1 MKKLLLV
8 ILALAMIVSLTSCG
22 GDPAETSSSTSGTVS
37 REYTVVGTVLKN
49 CKGQADA
56 NGVFV
61 VPDGITE
68 IGEGCF
74 SGDTT
79 LKEIVFADSVEKIA
93 EGAFFSCSALQ
104 TVTFGTGLRLIGG
117 GSFQYCTALKN
128 LVIPDGVTVIGAN
141 AFYECTGLRSVSL
154 PGTLER
160 IDSYAFTLCSKLE
173 SIVIPDS
180 VKVIGTCAFQACS
193 SLSDVTLSHSLTE
206 IPFQCFAQCSLLDT
220 VNTADCPNL
229 ETISPYA
236 FWNCTSLKR
245 ITLAEGLKYIRN
257 YAFYSCSKLY
267 QVTIPSTLVGAGA
280 FAFDLTPYYKEL
292 SDDYVIVGDGVLL
305 KCNRS
310 AAYLDLSGK
319 GIKTIGGAVFRNSQ
333 DYYEG
338 TDDYGATTDYGYAQA
353 SYLDVL
359 TLPEGIVRVE
369 DSAFA
374 GTGVMDIELPTT
386 LEYIGANA
394 FRECIQY
401 GRNVMT
407 GAFVYP
413 DVDLSR
419 CPNLSYIGTN
429 AFVEC
434 YGLTKLDLPSDD
446 IEIGAYAFFKTEAM
460 YRFMESAY
468 AGGEETAFFTSGNT
482 LLWTY
487 VAPGVTEITVP
498 DGIVNVAGT
507 AFCGWDSAMVID
519 DDYYDSLTSISAD
532 TLFLRNQYYLGY
544 RITTVNLPETVKKIG
559 AAAFVS
565 MRVLNELAL
574 PDGVE
579 TLGNEAFM
587 NCYALKS
594 VSLGDSL
601 RSVGDR
607 AFQYCYMLESIAFPD
622 SLTHAGDNLFYG
634 CSSLKTVMFPEHLTD
649 VGYQLFNTDCTSL
662 HTLYLSPT
670 LESRLYGIVGT
681 LYQAAEAQSL
691 TVRYY
696 VSGEE

>member
-8 ILALAMIVSLTSCG
+8 ILTLAMIVSLVSCG
-22 GDPAETSSSTSGTVS
+22 GDPAETSSSTSDTVS
-37 REYTVVGTVLKN
+37 REYNVEGTVLKN

-74 SGDTT
+74 SGDTA
-79 LKEIVFADSVEKIA
+79 LKEIVIADSVEKIA

-104 TVTFGTGLRLIGG
+104 TVTFGKGLRLIAG
-117 GSFQYCTALKN
+117 GSFQYCTSLKH
-128 LVIPDGVTVIGAN
+128 LVIPEGVKEIGAN
-141 AFYECTGLRSVSL
+141 AFYECTGLRTVSL

-180 VKVIGTCAFQACS
+180 VRVLGSCAFQACS
-193 SLSDVTLSHSLTE
+193 SLADVTLSHALTE
-206 IPFQCFAQCSLLDT
+206 LPFQCFAQCTLLDT
-220 VNTADCPNL
+220 INTADCPNL

-236 FWNCTSLKR
+236 FWNCSSLKK
-245 ITLAEGLKYIRN
+245 ITFAEGLKNIRN

-267 QVTIPSTLVGAGA
+267 QVTIPSTLTGAGA
-280 FAFDLTPYYKEL
+280 YAFDLTPFYEEL
-292 SDDYVIVGDGVLL
+292 SDDYVIVGDGVLI
-305 KCNRS
+305 KCNRT
-310 AAYLDLSGK
+310 AAYLDLSDK
-319 GIKTIGGAVFRNSQ
+319 GIKTIGGAVFRNSR
-333 DYYEG
+333 DFYEG

-353 SYLDVL
+353 SYLQTL
-359 TLPEGIVRVE
+359 YLPEGIVRVE

-374 GTGVMDIELPTT
+374 GTGVMDITIPTT

-394 FRECIQY
+394 FRECIQFGY
-401 GRNVMT
+401 NTKT
-407 GAFVYP
+407 GDYAYP

-429 AFVEC
+429 AFVNC
-434 YGLTKLDLPSDD
+434 YGMVNLSLPSDSV
-446 IEIGAYAFFKTEAM
+446 EIGAYAFYKTEAM
-460 YRFMESAY
+460 YRFMEQSY
-468 AGGEETAFFTSGNT
+468 AQGKDTAFLTSGNT
-482 LLWTY
+482 LLWMY

-498 DGIVNVAGT
+498 DGIANVAGT
-507 AFCGWDSAMVID
+507 AFSGWDSAMVID
-519 DDYYDSLTSISAD
+519 DDYFDNLTSIDAD
-532 TLFLRNQYYLGY
+532 TLFSRNQYYLGY
-544 RITTVNLPETVKKIG
+544 RITAVHLPETVKKIG

-565 MRVLNELAL
+565 MRVLKELAS

-579 TLGNEAFM
+579 TIASEAFM
-587 NCYALKS
+587 NCYAMES
-594 VSLGDSL
+594 VRLGSAL
-601 RSVGDR
+601 SSVGDR
-607 AFQYCYMLESIAFPD
+607 AFQYCYMLESVSFPD

-634 CSSLKTVMFPEHLTD
+634 CSSLKTVVFPEHLTD
-649 VGYQLFNTDCTSL
+649 IGYQQFNTDCTAL
-662 HTLYLSPT
+662 RTLFLSPA
-670 LESRLYGIVGT
+670 LEGRLYGIVGT

-696 VSGEE
+696 VADEQ